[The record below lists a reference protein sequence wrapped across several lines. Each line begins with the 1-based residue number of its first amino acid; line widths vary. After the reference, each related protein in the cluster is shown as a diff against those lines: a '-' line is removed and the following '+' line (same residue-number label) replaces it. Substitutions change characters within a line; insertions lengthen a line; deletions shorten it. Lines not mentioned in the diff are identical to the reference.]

1 MIKLTPEAGEEET
14 AEEPANQ
21 ILAANLKK
29 YKIEYEMI
37 DRLEFLNKIKSIV
50 LLITNLFL
58 VCLQFDLG
66 VHIISQKCNLFGL
79 WHVRLCCSKS
89 NGPGALWHLFECY

>member
-29 YKIEYEMI
+29 YKIEYESTRNS
-37 DRLEFLNKIKSIV
+37 RLGHSTYGICQGFEV
-50 LLITNLFL
+50 TEQD
-58 VCLQFDLG
+58 LQL
-66 VHIISQKCNLFGL
+66 K
-79 WHVRLCCSKS
+79 W
-89 NGPGALWHLFECY
+89 

>member
-37 DRLEFLNKIKSIV
+37 DRLEFLK
-50 LLITNLFL
+50 
-58 VCLQFDLG
+58 
-66 VHIISQKCNLFGL
+66 
-79 WHVRLCCSKS
+79 
-89 NGPGALWHLFECY
+89 